1 MLGSNTLREIR
12 TNVNTGVEYEIALF
26 YKLLPS
32 VEEKR
37 QVLESINARSDAAT
51 VLSIFRNTDVSKIMF
66 ELTQRQLS
74 LVDVSFETQ
83 NDEVG
88 PSDVV
93 MIVGGQDGKTRKIG
107 LSVKFD
113 NSCTLNVTGRKFITD
128 DQIEKLKS
136 YYPAFAKRYCEE
148 MSELYGH
155 AENWHRK
162 KSHTTDEFIDLIR
175 DEVIANWPN
184 IKDKATL
191 LSNLFHSDSPIEF
204 WVYLYTRTSHRLYTN
219 PYSVPLSRVNDV
231 QVGKDSSQYI
241 AFYLDGRRLAR
252 MQVKFNNGII
262 EYKYDHKG
270 RAKRQYAD
278 FVKDGIEFIYGA
290 PFGSWNFSVEV

>member
-1 MLGSNTLREIR
+1 M
-12 TNVNTGVEYEIALF
+12 
-26 YKLLPS
+26 
-32 VEEKR
+32 
-37 QVLESINARSDAAT
+37 
-51 VLSIFRNTDVSKIMF
+51 LSIYEAADVSKIMF
-66 ELTQRQLS
+66 ELKQRQLT

-83 NDEVG
+83 NDNVG

-93 MIVGGQDGKTRKIG
+93 MVVAGQDGITHQIG
-107 LSVKFD
+107 LSIKFD

-128 DQIEKLKS
+128 EQIEKLKS
-136 YYPAFAKRYCEE
+136 YYPAFAKRYCED
-148 MSELYGH
+148 MSERYGH

-162 KSHTTDEFIDLIR
+162 KSKTTDEFIDLIR
-175 DEVIANWPN
+175 DEVIANWPR
-184 IKDKATL
+184 IKDKAAL

-231 QVGKDSSQYI
+231 TVGKDSSQFI

-262 EYKYDHKG
+262 EYKYDNNGK
-270 RAKRQYAD
+270 AKRQNAD

-290 PFGSWNFSVEV
+290 PFGSWNFSVDV